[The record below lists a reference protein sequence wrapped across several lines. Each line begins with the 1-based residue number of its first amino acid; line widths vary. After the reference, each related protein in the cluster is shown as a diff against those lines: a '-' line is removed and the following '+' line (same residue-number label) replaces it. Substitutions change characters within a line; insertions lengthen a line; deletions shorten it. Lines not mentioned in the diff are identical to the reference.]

1 MRVRKGYNRKLNE
14 YQKRIFR
21 ITIGKIDKWQLNQT
35 NKNMGKK
42 NEEENRLNRKT
53 QMEDEIH
60 KINKLVITLDSLNLP
75 LYI

>member
-1 MRVRKGYNRKLNE
+1 MRVRKGYNHKLNE
-14 YQKRIFR
+14 NQKRIFR

-42 NEEENRLNRKT
+42 NEEGNRLNRKT
-53 QMEDEIH
+53 QMEEETH

-75 LYI
+75 L